1 MGKKSEKKKKNQQ
14 VTQQEVPSPSGNKS
28 PIVNGI
34 STENTEKQNVTV
46 ENLITENEKSNE
58 QTIPETITQ
67 KSDFNDKKNNK
78 KEKTKS
84 KITKKPKKACFF
96 SLFSI
101 KRLILFYIL
110 TVFFWC
116 NGKTQKQ
123 CNSYEEAFCFN
134 GISQHILNNDFFHKF
149 IEPAITVVK
158 QNVDVYG
165 KQALNTVSIQYEA
178 HAKQYVN
185 PLLESAQPHL
195 QTAREVSVEYVYN
208 PVAEG
213 LTKVQEYYN
222 DNAKV
227 HVDNYYSQAVKLS
240 APYVSQAQEHVSY
253 VYEQASEYNKNTV
266 RPWYHKSVV
275 PFKDKVIIYY
285 DTKMVPFVY
294 HILEIIKNTYHEKI
308 IPAYH
313 NHVEP
318 HILELF
324 LKPKTE
330 KETKTEAER
339 KAKEEANRKAKAEA
353 ERKVKEEANRKA
365 KAEAERKAKEEA
377 NRKAKA
383 EAEKKAKEEADKK
396 AKAEAEKKA
405 KEEADK
411 KAKAEAEKKA
421 KEEADRKKAEEEKK
435 AKEEADR
442 KKAEEEKKVKEE
454 TDRKKAEAEKKA
466 KDEAIKAE
474 TVAIA
479 AANKAVRNAL
489 NKEFPLVKKNL
500 TLALDDYE
508 RKATSMAQETLREIE
523 DRIVSLKKSGPED
536 LVNLKKF
543 VEQIKKDS
551 TKDRKAKFNEI
562 KDSAKKLVDNIRELI
577 EISEKSLDILEEE
590 KFDELKK
597 EFSINLVSQIFTTKN
612 NIYDQADNKEV
623 DDKLKAEIEMTA
635 NNIAQ
640 ELNENKN
647 NASLRVRE
655 IFALIKNKIGL
666 LKSIV
671 DDVIRDIHSYIKSE
685 KEILKNET
693 NEKIPEKSEEN
704 DNKNMDEP
712 IIESN
717 SVQNQIPVQVEKPTV
732 KEKTSSTQDL
742 VLEILKARQDPVL
755 DILKKGYE
763 LFKAN
768 EANEPTVKVQSVDN
782 EDDEDD
788 EDDESESDECLSDDQ

>member
-1 MGKKSEKKKKNQQ
+1 MGKKGEKKKKNQQ
-14 VTQQEVPSPSGNKS
+14 VTQQEAPSP
-28 PIVNGI
+28 VNGI

-474 TVAIA
+474 TA

>member
-339 KAKEEANRKAKAEA
+339 KA
-353 ERKVKEEANRKA
+353 
-365 KAEAERKAKEEA
+365 
-377 NRKAKA
+377 
-383 EAEKKAKEEADKK
+383 
-396 AKAEAEKKA
+396 
-405 KEEADK
+405 
-411 KAKAEAEKKA
+411 
-421 KEEADRKKAEEEKK
+421 
-435 AKEEADR
+435 
-442 KKAEEEKKVKEE
+442 KEE

>member
-435 AKEEADR
+435 
-442 KKAEEEKKVKEE
+442 VKEE

-474 TVAIA
+474 TAAIA

>member
-435 AKEEADR
+435 
-442 KKAEEEKKVKEE
+442 VKEE

-474 TVAIA
+474 TAAIA

-788 EDDESESDECLSDDQ
+788 EDDEAESDECLSDDQ